1 MIKNDYIAPEMR
13 SICLD
18 LTTIMAGSY
27 IEEGK
32 TDGNG
37 SGTFDANARENT
49 FGLID
54 YSEEEE

>member
-1 MIKNDYIAPEMR
+1 MKKNDYIAPEMQ
-13 SICLD
+13 SISLD
-18 LTTIMAGSY
+18 LATIMTGSY

-49 FGLID
+49 FGL
-54 YSEEEE
+54 